1 MLKDNV
7 RDYATAAFREYARLG
22 CPAPEAISRERD
34 AALAADLR
42 AVAECLHLLCVEEQS
57 YIGDA
62 LRAVYFV
69 APDVPLRKGDVGKR
83 VAAFAREYPASEAS
97 VYRWL
102 ARARWL
108 FCRLRG
114 IRTM

>member
-1 MLKDNV
+1 MVKDNV

-22 CPAPEAISRERD
+22 CPTPEAISRERD
-34 AALAADLR
+34 VALAADLH
-42 AVAECLHLLCVEEQS
+42 AVSECLQILRVEEQA
-57 YIGDA
+57 YIEDA
-62 LRAVYFV
+62 VREVYFS

-83 VAAFAREYPASEAS
+83 VAAFARAYPASEIT

-108 FCRLRG
+108 FARLRG
-114 IRTM
+114 IRIT